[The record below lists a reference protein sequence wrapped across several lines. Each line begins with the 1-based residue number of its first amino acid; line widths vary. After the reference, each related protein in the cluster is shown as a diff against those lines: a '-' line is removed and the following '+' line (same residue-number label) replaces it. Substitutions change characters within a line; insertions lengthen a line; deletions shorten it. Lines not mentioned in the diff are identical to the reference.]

1 MEALLI
7 INSILVA
14 VCLYFV
20 KDFHSEFKEVAK
32 TVQGLKEK
40 LSDLAGRLR
49 AHIRTVKERFEKIDK
64 EEQEK

>member
-20 KDFHSEFKEVAK
+20 KDFHSDFKEMSRKV
-32 TVQGLKEK
+32 
-40 LSDLAGRLR
+40 GRLDGQVR
-49 AHIRTVKERFEKIDK
+49 DISYKLNARNRVNREKQK
-64 EEQEK
+64 

>member
-20 KDFHSEFKEVAK
+20 KDFHSDFKEMTRKV
-32 TVQGLKEK
+32 
-40 LSDLAGRLR
+40 GRLDGQVR
-49 AHIRTVKERFEKIDK
+49 DIHYKLNARNREKQK
-64 EEQEK
+64 